1 MITYQRSAYGINLLL
16 RVHGSAVYRGA
27 VMGSLSVGCFILMRK
42 LWSGPG
48 DQTADEISHP
58 YAVGVLVATL
68 TFLLVFRAQSA
79 YSRYWEAATS
89 VYHMVRTIRLPNVEK
104 KRRKKTID
112 ICVWKNLSFVLVLP
126 DPFYGKL
133 YTLDQ

>member
-1 MITYQRSAYGINLLL
+1 MIIYQRSAYGINLLL

-27 VMGSLSVGCFILMRK
+27 VMGTLSVVCFVLMREF
-42 LWSGPG
+42 WSDPG
-48 DQTADEISHP
+48 IRTADEISHP

-89 VYHMVRTIRLPNVEK
+89 VYQMVRTQF
-104 KRRKKTID
+104 
-112 ICVWKNLSFVLVLP
+112 W
-126 DPFYGKL
+126 
-133 YTLDQ
+133 